1 MKNGTI
7 KSLSLL
13 VNRPTIFAFFFL
25 IYGTKF
31 YWPRTSSAI
40 KEVASTRNSNKQA
53 IELEVFFLPLL
64 ASKALKTAG

>member
-13 VNRPTIFAFFFL
+13 LNRPTIFAFF

-40 KEVASTRNSNKQA
+40 KEIASTRNSNKQA

>member
-7 KSLSLL
+7 KSLSILL
-13 VNRPTIFAFFFL
+13 NRPTIFAFFL

-40 KEVASTRNSNKQA
+40 KEIASTRNSNKQA